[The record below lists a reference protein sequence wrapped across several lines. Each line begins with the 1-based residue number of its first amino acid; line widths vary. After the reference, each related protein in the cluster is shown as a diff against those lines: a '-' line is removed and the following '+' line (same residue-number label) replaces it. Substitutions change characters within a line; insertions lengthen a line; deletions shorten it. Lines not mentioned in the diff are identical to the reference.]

1 MIKMTLQKLVDANG
15 TGFLAKLLEKNPDM
29 PVGLAWANRNLA
41 GAILTH
47 QTDFDA
53 TRLDLFK
60 KYGDPTEDGKS
71 IQLRDADKDKFLE
84 EFKVL
89 LNQEVELPGEAI
101 KITEAFLDKLEFM
114 HDSNTLKALEPFLTE

>member
-47 QTDFDA
+47 QTDFDTA
-53 TRLDLFK
+53 RLDLFK

-71 IQLRDADKDKFLE
+71 IQLREDDKPKFLE

-89 LNQEVELPGEAI
+89 LNQEVELPGEAV
-101 KITEAFLDKLEFM
+101 KITEPFLDKLDFM
-114 HDSNTLKALEPFLTE
+114 HDSNILRALEPFLAE